1 MYAEP
6 DAEPRAGR
14 EVIRPMG
21 RKLPPQE
28 PSAMAPVRQARKR
41 DRLPRA
47 GRMDGPAANAGA
59 FGHRLCAADAAAG
72 GKRAIAGPPQAGP
85 SSTVRPASAA
95 RLDTGLHP
103 QRPPLACTRAQAREL
118 PDAAGA
124 PGPLARMFGAGRRRA
139 GAALRL
145 AAAALV
151 AGFACTAAAAPPS
164 PVTLEL
170 DRGVT
175 TALESRGFSFAALM
189 GAPRAATL
197 DRLGHDSPLYA
208 DIARQVT
215 EDVRALRAEMA
226 ADKRPLFEVTDDNVG
241 RVMDVR
247 WLASPL
253 ASFRLV
259 GVVNRADRRDF
270 TALTARPSCG
280 EVRLI
285 YRLAYRFTRGA
296 TVYASRLPVNVNAVF
311 DLRPGADGACPDI
324 AALWTPPAALKGAD
338 ATAAWLA
345 AGPLAPAV
353 LRQVEINAQV
363 VRLPSGMETE
373 LGGQAIYLM
382 RVFVPEGGRAVPY
395 PLENTPDVA
404 RLKADAALKARLVD
418 YVRTNLGA
426 IDTGVFQLPEE
437 MLARKALSFSTF
449 GSARTANHPFAAL
462 FTPEDFAGLP
472 FDQLGFIASPA
483 GLIARLDDATCT
495 GCHQGA
501 ATAGFHLIGRD
512 EPDVS
517 PFNVVKVPLSPHL
530 HAEEARRR
538 AYLAALARGAAP
550 DTFRPLSYA
559 PPAPWTGSA
568 PHGPS
573 PAAPTAACIL
583 PPVKGAAPFRE
594 GWTCGAGTACQV
606 LARNPRL
613 PVPTGQCMP
622 VSDAGLVSGMACLSG
637 EILPGRAPWL
647 DRFGAARRINS
658 AAPQA
663 SPAAYT
669 CRPAKLGVPGGS
681 AYRQCTAAERAFA
694 GFDGGRVRPEVCAVV
709 GGKAF
714 DLCVAT
720 DNFARC
726 MDASVARGNRP
737 TCGAGRFCREDFMCQ
752 ALPASLPG
760 VAAAA
765 QENGFCSP
773 TYFVFQMRIDGHPDP
788 LRGVP

>member
-1 MYAEP
+1 M
-6 DAEPRAGR
+6 R
-14 EVIRPMG
+14 
-21 RKLPPQE
+21 
-28 PSAMAPVRQARKR
+28 
-41 DRLPRA
+41 
-47 GRMDGPAANAGA
+47 
-59 FGHRLCAADAAAG
+59 
-72 GKRAIAGPPQAGP
+72 
-85 SSTVRPASAA
+85 
-95 RLDTGLHP
+95 
-103 QRPPLACTRAQAREL
+103 
-118 PDAAGA
+118 
-124 PGPLARMFGAGRRRA
+124 PLAR
-139 GAALRL
+139 L
-145 AAAALV
+145 AVLLAM
-151 AGFACTAAAAPPS
+151 ACGPAWAEGTPAPPAEPATRPA

-170 DRGVT
+170 DRAVT
-175 TALESRGFSFAALM
+175 TALEGAGFSFADLM
-189 GAPRAATL
+189 GAPRAGTL
-197 DRLGHDSPLYA
+197 EALERGSPLYA
-208 DIARQVT
+208 DLARQIT
-215 EDVRALRAEMA
+215 ADVRDLRAQMA
-226 ADKRPLFEVTDDNVG
+226 ADRRPLFEVTDDNVG

-270 TALTARPSCG
+270 TTLTTRPSCG
-280 EVRLI
+280 EARLI

-311 DLRPGADGACPDI
+311 DIPPGGDGACPDL
-324 AALWTPPAALKGAD
+324 AALWTPPAGLSGPA
-338 ATAAWLA
+338 ATAGWLA
-345 AGPLAPAV
+345 RGPLAAAR

-373 LGGQAIYLM
+373 LGGQAVYLM

-418 YVRTNLGA
+418 YVRTHLGE

-449 GSARTANHPFAAL
+449 GSTRTANHPFATL
-462 FTPEDFAGLP
+462 FTPEDFSGLP
-472 FDQLGFIASPA
+472 LERLGFVSSPA

-517 PFNVVKVPLSPHL
+517 PFNVVKVPVSPHL
-530 HAEEARRR
+530 HADEARRR
-538 AYLAALARGAAP
+538 AYLAALARGEAP
-550 DTFRPLSYA
+550 DRFRPLSYA
-559 PPAPWTGSA
+559 PPATWAGMA
-568 PHGPS
+568 PHRSG
-573 PAAPTAACIL
+573 PAAPTAACIIA
-583 PPVKGAAPFRE
+583 PSGAPAPFHDA
-594 GWTCGAGTACQV
+594 WTCGDGTSCQV

-613 PVPTGQCMP
+613 PVSSGQCMP
-622 VSDAGLVSGMACLSG
+622 TGAAGLVSGMACLSG

-647 DRFGAARRINS
+647 DRFGAVRRINS
-658 AAPQA
+658 PAPQA
-663 SPAAYT
+663 SPSAYT

-681 AYRQCTAAERAFA
+681 AYRQCTAGERAFA
-694 GFDGGRVRPEVCAVV
+694 GFGSGRALPEICAVV

-737 TCGAGRFCREDFMCQ
+737 TCGEGRFCREDFMCQ
-752 ALPASLPG
+752 ALPANLPG

-765 QENGFCSP
+765 KDNGFCSP

-788 LRGVP
+788 LKGVP